1 MFSSHVEPEKN
12 IPVTKKKPQSVFSK
26 VTFIY
31 LLCIQPKRFY
41 DIKNVYF
48 F

>member
-31 LLCIQPKRFY
+31 IFY
-41 DIKNVYF
+41 VSSQNVSMILKMYIF
-48 F
+48 